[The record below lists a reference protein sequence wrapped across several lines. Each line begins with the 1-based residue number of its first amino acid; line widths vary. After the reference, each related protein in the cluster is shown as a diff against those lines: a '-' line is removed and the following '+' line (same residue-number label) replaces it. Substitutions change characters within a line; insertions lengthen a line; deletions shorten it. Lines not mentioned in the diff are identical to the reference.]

1 MSLKSKKMKLIKNKV
16 ISLPDD
22 EPDMKN
28 KVFYIWF
35 DATIGYIS
43 VGDDWKK
50 CSQNQNVKLY
60 QFMGKDNITFFM
72 VYSLS
77 TLIGSKQNW
86 TLLHQLS
93 TTEYLNYEKT
103 KFSKSNEVGVFGNHV
118 ESTGIPSEVW
128 RYYFLANLPK
138 TSDTDFKGMASS
150 LEIIMNYRQI

>member
-1 MSLKSKKMKLIKNKV
+1 MMNQIWKIKSFIFGSTLLLVIYLSEMTGKNVRKIPKMLNCINSWEKI
-16 ISLPDD
+16 ISL
-22 EPDMKN
+22 
-28 KVFYIWF
+28 FLW
-35 DATIGYIS
+35 
-43 VGDDWKK
+43 W
-50 CSQNQNVKLY
+50 
-60 QFMGKDNITFFM
+60 
-72 VYSLS
+72 YSLS

-138 TSDTDFKGMASS
+138 KSDTDFKGMASS
-150 LEIIMNYRQI
+150 LEIIMNYRKLGNLVKEY

>member
-1 MSLKSKKMKLIKNKV
+1 MMNQIWKIKSFIFCSTLLLVIYLSEMTGKNVRKISKMLNCINSWEKI
-16 ISLPDD
+16 ISL
-22 EPDMKN
+22 
-28 KVFYIWF
+28 FLW
-35 DATIGYIS
+35 
-43 VGDDWKK
+43 W
-50 CSQNQNVKLY
+50 
-60 QFMGKDNITFFM
+60 
-72 VYSLS
+72 YSLS